1 MEQAKI
7 RESLERASDA
17 LAQNPAMARG
27 TAAPLTARLIDGL
40 KVEVRGAGGESVR
53 TDMPPMVGGAGSAPN
68 PGWLMRAALA
78 ACAASVIA
86 MRAARLGVKLTLL
99 EVDAESDTD
108 NRRLLGLDDAAASVL
123 AFRLR
128 VRIGAR
134 GADDDVLRGIAAWG
148 EAHSPVACALR
159 MPPAISTEVEI
170 LRQEFSDKMRG

>member
-1 MEQAKI
+1 MEQARI
-7 RESLERASDA
+7 RESLERASGA

-40 KVEVRGAGGESVR
+40 RFEVKGAGGETVR
-53 TDMPPMVGGAGSAPN
+53 TDMPQMVGGEGSAPN
-68 PGWLMRAALA
+68 PGWLMRASLA
-78 ACAASVIA
+78 ACTATVIA
-86 MRAARLGVKLTLL
+86 MRAARLGVRLTLL

-123 AFRLR
+123 AVRLR
-128 VRIGAR
+128 VRIGAQ
-134 GADDDVLRGIAAWG
+134 GASDDALRAIAAWG
-148 EAHSPVACALR
+148 DAHSPVACTMR

>member
-1 MEQAKI
+1 MEPASI
-7 RESLERASDA
+7 RESLERASEA
-17 LAQNPAMARG
+17 LAMNPAMARG
-27 TAAPLTARLIDGL
+27 TSALLTARLIDGL
-40 KVEVRGAGGESVR
+40 SFEVKGAGGETVR
-53 TDMPPMVGGAGSAPN
+53 TDMPKMVGGEGSAPN
-68 PGWLMRAALA
+68 PGWLMRASLA

-123 AFRLR
+123 ALRLR
-128 VRIGAR
+128 VKIGAR
-134 GADDDVLRGIAAWG
+134 GVSDDALREIAAWG

-159 MPPAISTEVEI
+159 MPPGISTEVQI